1 MENIKKIGRFR
12 VLIFAYEMSRMIRAP
27 ALEIM
32 EFHRQ
37 QEMIN
42 TAVGYLIR

>member
-1 MENIKKIGRFR
+1 MENIKQIGRFR
-12 VLIFAYEMSRMIRAP
+12 VLIFTYAMAKTIRAP
-27 ALEIM
+27 ALEDM

-42 TAVGYLIR
+42 TAAGYLIR